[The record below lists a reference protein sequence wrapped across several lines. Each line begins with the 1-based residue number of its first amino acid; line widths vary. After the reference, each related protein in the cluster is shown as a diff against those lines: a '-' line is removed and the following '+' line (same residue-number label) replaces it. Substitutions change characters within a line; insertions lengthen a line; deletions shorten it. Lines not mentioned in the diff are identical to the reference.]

1 MSVVSAGARCAASGA
16 PTASSADSG
25 RTERGSPGAR
35 PRGGGRGAA
44 VFLTSGIPP
53 FVLRDDLAVRGEEV
67 TAAHPE
73 VHDGALTVD
82 ADGAVGR
89 AE

>member
-1 MSVVSAGARCAASGA
+1 M
-16 PTASSADSG
+16 
-25 RTERGSPGAR
+25 
-35 PRGGGRGAA
+35 
-44 VFLTSGIPP
+44 FLTSGIPP

>member
-1 MSVVSAGARCAASGA
+1 VSVDSGGARCAASGA
-16 PTASSADSG
+16 PTASSADIG

-35 PRGGGRGAA
+35 PRGGGAA

>member
-1 MSVVSAGARCAASGA
+1 
-16 PTASSADSG
+16 
-25 RTERGSPGAR
+25 
-35 PRGGGRGAA
+35 

-73 VHDGALTVD
+73 VHDGALTVED
-82 ADGAVGR
+82 PFAESLARWHAAHPGALAPSLAAG
-89 AE
+89 AHA